1 MDFRDSQDEAR
12 FRGDVRSFIKA
23 EQPPELKRKDSIQ
36 SSFDGGGWGREA
48 AEAWRKKLSSRGW
61 IAPAWPKEYGG
72 AGMSIMEQFIF
83 NEEMAKAR
91 APRTGGG
98 IALGMAGPTI
108 MVHGTEEQ
116 KKRFLPPILTGE
128 ETWCQGFSE
137 PGAGSDLANL
147 QTRAVRD
154 GDDYVING
162 QKIWT
167 SMAQHAQWMNIIA
180 RTDPDA
186 PKHKGI
192 SYFILDMKSPGISI
206 RPLVNIV
213 GRADFNEV
221 FFDNVRVPKDN
232 LLGEENRGWYLATT
246 TLDFERSNIA
256 STTNLVMMVR
266 DFINWAREN
275 SGTPTCTLARYPSL
289 RYELAD
295 RLVEAEA
302 ARLMSYRIISMQNAG
317 QIPNKEAS
325 IAKLYSSELEQ
336 RIALT
341 GLKTLGPYAQL
352 MDGVAPLKGAIP
364 RMYLY
369 GVALTIGGGTSEI
382 QRNIIAMRGLAMP
395 RA

>member
-1 MDFRDSQDEAR
+1 
-12 FRGDVRSFIKA
+12 
-23 EQPPELKRKDSIQ
+23 
-36 SSFDGGGWGREA
+36 
-48 AEAWRKKLSSRGW
+48 
-61 IAPAWPKEYGG
+61 
-72 AGMSIMEQFIF
+72 
-83 NEEMAKAR
+83 
-91 APRTGGG
+91 
-98 IALGMAGPTI
+98 
-108 MVHGTEEQ
+108 
-116 KKRFLPPILTGE
+116 LPPILTGE

-167 SMAQHAQWMNIIA
+167 SMAQHAQWMNLIA
-180 RTDPDA
+180 RTDPEA

-266 DFINWAREN
+266 DFIDWVREN
-275 SGTPTCTLARYPSL
+275 ASSAQCTIKRHRSL
-289 RYELAD
+289 RHELAD

-341 GLKTLGPYAQL
+341 GLKALGPYAQL
-352 MDGVAPLKGAIP
+352 MDGAAPLKGAIP

-395 RA
+395 RG